1 MQEEFSQRSVTL
13 LVQTGKMTG
22 KVLLQAIQKYL
33 NAQRQRQ
40 QLNARNKSLIPLHAA
55 KNGVVQKSAPYN
67 CFWKA
72 GKIAKNPMPTYYPGW
87 FVRALS
93 LVLFASQG

>member
-1 MQEEFSQRSVTL
+1 MVNMQEEFSQRSVTL
-13 LVQTGKMTG
+13 LVQTGKITG

-67 CFWKA
+67 CF
-72 GKIAKNPMPTYYPGW
+72 
-87 FVRALS
+87 
-93 LVLFASQG
+93 